1 MEIRPLDPADID
13 RSFEI
18 RSRAF
23 GALSTS
29 AREGWTANARA
40 AVDEGRSV
48 AVYEASLLVGRAVI
62 LPFRQWWGGRAV
74 PMAGVAGVVVAPEYR
89 GRGVGTLLM
98 QGIIERGRA
107 LGYPLSVLYPATVPV
122 YRQQGWELAGIQ
134 SRVTIDSRLLR
145 DLRGGTVAVREATPD
160 DAGRML
166 DLMRTEYAAASTSGA
181 REPGE
186 SEMRED
192 LGDESLFCYLAPAGF
207 VVYGWEQPDLVVYQ
221 LVAHDL
227 PTARALWSVVGSG
240 SSVAKNVHAYLSPDD
255 PVHLFA
261 GETAARD
268 VQHTRWM
275 LRCLDVRAAV
285 AGRGFASGL
294 ELEVPLVVED
304 PRVPANCLAGRLRV
318 SEARGEFMV
327 GEAESN
333 AVRLGPNGFAALYA
347 GTAVQTLFA
356 SGLASGGDDG
366 ARALVGTAFMSRPA
380 YLLEYF

>member
-13 RSFEI
+13 RSFGI
-18 RSRAF
+18 RTRAF
-23 GALSTS
+23 GALPAA
-29 AREGWTANARA
+29 AREGWTADARA
-40 AVDEGRSV
+40 AVDEGRTV
-48 AVYEASLLVGRAVI
+48 AVYQQNFLVGRAVI
-62 LPFRQWWGGRAV
+62 QPFRQWWGGRAV

-89 GRGVGTLLM
+89 GRGVGSLLM

-134 SRVTIDSRLLR
+134 NRVTIDSRLLR

-181 REPGE
+181 REPSE
-186 SEMRED
+186 DEMRED
-192 LGDESLFCYLAPAGF
+192 LGDDSLFCYLAPAGF
-207 VVYGWEQPDLVVYQ
+207 VVYGWEHPDLVVYQ

-261 GETAARD
+261 SETAARD
-268 VQHTRWM
+268 VQHNRWM

-304 PRVPANCLAGRLRV
+304 PRVDANCLAGRLRV
-318 SEARGEFMV
+318 AGGRGEFMV
-327 GEAESN
+327 GEDESN

-356 SGLASGGDDG
+356 AGLASGGDDTG
-366 ARALVGTAFMSRPA
+366 RALLGTAFSGRPA